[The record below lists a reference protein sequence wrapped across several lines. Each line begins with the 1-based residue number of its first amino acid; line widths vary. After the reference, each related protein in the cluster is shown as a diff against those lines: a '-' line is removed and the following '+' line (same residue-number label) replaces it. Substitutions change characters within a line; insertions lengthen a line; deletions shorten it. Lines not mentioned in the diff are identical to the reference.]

1 MPADTDSC
9 KIVRRENLLRLL
21 RRDLESR
28 TASYSPV
35 QVDAMAALFQPLT
48 NVSTEQKAQHVDAI
62 KARTEG
68 KVCPFCSGELKLRS
82 GKCGSFYGCSNY
94 PKCRYTRPVKNG

>member
-1 MPADTDSC
+1 VPADTDSC

-35 QVDAMAALFQPLT
+35 QVNAMAALLQPLT
-48 NVSTEQKAQHVDAI
+48 NVSVEQKAQHVDAI
-62 KARTEG
+62 KERTEG
-68 KVCPFCSGELKLRS
+68 TICPFCGGELKLRC
-82 GKCGSFYGCSNY
+82 GKYGSFYGCSNY
-94 PKCRYTRPVKNG
+94 PKCRYARPVKNG

>member
-21 RRDLESR
+21 RQDLESR

-35 QVDAMAALFQPLT
+35 QVDAMADLLQLLT
-48 NVSTEQKAQHVDAI
+48 NVSAELKAQQ
-62 KARTEG
+62 
-68 KVCPFCSGELKLRS
+68 SMRS
-82 GKCGSFYGCSNY
+82 KRASREKPVPSAAENSNY
-94 PKCRYTRPVKNG
+94 AAGITASSTVAPIIQNADTPVR